1 MSEWTYRRI
10 RDLLETSY
18 AGEWGAPPS
27 PGNARVLRA
36 TDIDSDGRINGQGA
50 LRKIS
55 PAIVQTKRLQRGD
68 IMLEASGGS
77 PEKPVGR
84 VAFFFNEGGELPFLT
99 SNFYKALRPASGVE
113 PRFLHWALLRF
124 YRQPDILQFQQ
135 QTTGI
140 INLKFQDYLDAK
152 IYAPVAQNEQKL
164 IVHILDTLDTQIQK
178 TEALIAKLEKVK
190 EGLLHDL
197 LTRGIDEN
205 GRLRPSPE
213 QAPELY
219 QESPLGLIPREWK
232 IKTIGHL
239 SSSIVDGP
247 FGSNLKTEHYIT
259 VPGIRVIR
267 LQNITPFDYDDSDCA
282 FIKNDHAALL
292 SKNTV
297 NPGDLLV
304 ASLGDGTHPAGRAC
318 LYPSGLPKAI
328 NKADCFRLRPNKNLA
343 TNNYL
348 MLFMNSDIFAK
359 QSRKWT
365 QGVTLQRVNTTSLKQ
380 IIVSCPPLGEQ
391 KIISQRINKSLNLLS
406 TQKEELDKLKSKKQ
420 GLMDD
425 LLTGRVRVTPLL
437 EQVQA
442 TTPA

>member
-1 MSEWTYRRI
+1 MFEWTYRRI

-50 LRKIS
+50 LRQIS
-55 PAIVQTKRLQRGD
+55 PAIVQTKHLQRGD

-84 VAFFFNEGGELPFLT
+84 VAFFFDESGELPFLT
-99 SNFYKALRPASGVE
+99 SNFYKALRPASDVE

-152 IYAPVAQNEQKL
+152 IYAPVALNEQKL
-164 IVHILDTLDTQIQK
+164 IARILDTLDTQIQT

-205 GRLRPSPE
+205 GQLRPSPE

-219 QESPLGLIPREWK
+219 KESPLGLIPREWEVRPLKSRASSEITYGIVQAGPHIEGGVPYIRTGDMSGDRLEGKGLLCTSRQVADQYKRSEVMGGDLVISIRATVGKVLPVPESLSGANLTQGTAK
-232 IKTIGHL
+232 ISPSSDTDRDYLLWAIRSEAVKNAIDLEVKGSTFKEITLAALREIPVSAPANLIEQRKIGESL
-239 SSSIVDGP
+239 VGIDG
-247 FGSNLKTEHYIT
+247 
-259 VPGIRVIR
+259 VIR
-267 LQNITPFDYDDSDCA
+267 RESD
-282 FIKNDHAALL
+282 AL
-292 SKNTV
+292 
-297 NPGDLLV
+297 
-304 ASLGDGTHPAGRAC
+304 
-318 LYPSGLPKAI
+318 
-328 NKADCFRLRPNKNLA
+328 
-343 TNNYL
+343 
-348 MLFMNSDIFAK
+348 M
-359 QSRKWT
+359 
-365 QGVTLQRVNTTSLKQ
+365 
-380 IIVSCPPLGEQ
+380 
-391 KIISQRINKSLNLLS
+391 
-406 TQKEELDKLKSKKQ
+406 KLKAHKA

-425 LLTGRVRVTPLL
+425 LLAGRVRVTPLL
-437 EQVQA
+437 EKAQA
-442 TTPA
+442 ITPA